1 MADYFFSSAGADM
14 ILNKASGTDDASR
27 QLRFQSAASQ
37 TRWLSGLIHAV
48 MVISSVL
55 YLILL
60 MLYLVTPESVW
71 PWVVGNIMAAMW
83 VCAAS
88 LQCARRITRWREQ
101 HFASRNGLVGPQI
114 PPGFSQRLASRAWMR
129 PLLRYVDAHVFF
141 QALPALAALLLIAL
155 LWQLTLPVNETGN
168 TGYFAGSF
176 FILCA
181 FAVLVL
187 ERHWTLKNPQEW
199 PEAAKLAPLMRML
212 IGVFLLTA
220 LALMFARGTA
230 VWPAHL
236 LVLTGLLPAL
246 VALELFLRA
255 LIAVFSPPREDKE
268 PEFIAGSLL
277 AAQLC
282 WPPRP
287 LQFVQNELHQHF
299 GIDLRQIW
307 AFRFMRRA
315 LLPLGAILLLTGWL
329 LTGISEVPL
338 TQRGIY
344 ESFGKPVAV
353 RQPGL
358 HAGLPWPF
366 GRTLMVDNGEVHELT
381 TGSEEPLTATPAA
394 EADTAEGPAPESA
407 NRLWDSGHSSDK
419 SQIIASAANDRQSF
433 QIMNM
438 DVRFV
443 YRIAM
448 NDDAAMAS
456 LYHTENM
463 PVLIR
468 SIANQVLVH
477 DFSSRTLDSLLG
489 SDQTRLAGDIGQ
501 KVQAQLDHLNSGVE
515 LLATVIES
523 IHPPAGAADAYHG
536 VQAAQILAQSAI
548 AGEKGQA
555 AQQLNAAQQF
565 AGLAQDAATAQ
576 SHENLDQAQ
585 VMALSFN
592 AENQAY
598 QTGGQSFLTERY
610 FSRLT
615 LAMQQHPKVLIV
627 DHRMGGGTPPVLDL
641 RNFTLPFTP
650 GADKAAHSVKAETT
664 R

>member
-1 MADYFFSSAGADM
+1 
-14 ILNKASGTDDASR
+14 
-27 QLRFQSAASQ
+27 
-37 TRWLSGLIHAV
+37 
-48 MVISSVL
+48 
-55 YLILL
+55 
-60 MLYLVTPESVW
+60 
-71 PWVVGNIMAAMW
+71 
-83 VCAAS
+83 
-88 LQCARRITRWREQ
+88 
-101 HFASRNGLVGPQI
+101 
-114 PPGFSQRLASRAWMR
+114 
-129 PLLRYVDAHVFF
+129 
-141 QALPALAALLLIAL
+141 
-155 LWQLTLPVNETGN
+155 
-168 TGYFAGSF
+168 
-176 FILCA
+176 
-181 FAVLVL
+181 
-187 ERHWTLKNPQEW
+187 
-199 PEAAKLAPLMRML
+199 
-212 IGVFLLTA
+212 
-220 LALMFARGTA
+220 
-230 VWPAHL
+230 
-236 LVLTGLLPAL
+236 

-277 AAQLC
+277 AAQFC

-307 AFRFMRRA
+307 AFQFMRRA
-315 LLPLGAILLLTGWL
+315 LLPLGAFLLLTGWL

-344 ESFGKPVAV
+344 ESFGKPVSV

-381 TGSEEPLTATPAA
+381 TGSEEPVTATPV
-394 EADTAEGPAPESA
+394 EVADTAEGPAPESA
-407 NRLWDSGHSSDK
+407 NRLWDSSHSSDK
-419 SQIIASAANDRQSF
+419 SQIIASAGNDRQSF
-433 QIMNM
+433 QIMDM

-443 YRIAM
+443 YRIGM

-477 DFSSRTLDSLLG
+477 DFSSRTLDNLLG
-489 SDQTRLAGDIGQ
+489 SQQTRLAADIGQ
-501 KVQAQLDHLNSGVE
+501 KVQHQLDNLHSGVE

-565 AGLAQDAATAQ
+565 SRLALDAATAQ

-585 VMALSFN
+585 VMALRFN

-598 QTGGQSFLTERY
+598 QAGGQSFLTERY
-610 FSRLT
+610 FSQLT
-615 LAMQQHPKVLIV
+615 QAMQQHPKVLIV
-627 DHRMGGGTPPVLDL
+627 DHRIGGETPPVLDL

-650 GADKAAHSVKAETT
+650 AADKAAHSVKAETT

>member
-1 MADYFFSSAGADM
+1 MSTD
-14 ILNKASGTDDASR
+14 KVSGTDNASK
-27 QLRFQSAASQ
+27 QLRFQSAATH
-37 TRWLSGLIHAV
+37 TRWLSGLINPI
-48 MVISSVL
+48 MVISSVM

-60 MLYLVTPESVW
+60 MLYLVSPASVW
-71 PWVVGNIMAAMW
+71 PWVTGNIMAAMW

-88 LQCARRITRWREQ
+88 LQCARRISRWRTQ
-101 HFASRNGLVGPQI
+101 QFAPAVETAMPEASS
-114 PPGFSQRLASRAWMR
+114 GFSQRLISRPWMR
-129 PLLRYVDAHVFF
+129 PVLRYVDAHVFF
-141 QALPALAALLLIAL
+141 QALPAFAAIVLISV
-155 LWQLTLPVNETGN
+155 LWQLPIPANDAGEA
-168 TGYFAGSF
+168 GYFAGSV

-187 ERHWTLKNPQEW
+187 ERHWTLKNPLEW
-199 PEAAKLAPLMRML
+199 PEAAKLAPMMRMM
-212 IGVFLLTA
+212 IGVFLLSA
-220 LALMFARGTA
+220 LALMFAREA
-230 VWPAHL
+230 SVWPAHL
-236 LVLTGLLPAL
+236 LMLTGLLPGL

-255 LIAVFSPPREDKE
+255 LMAMFSPPREDKE

-277 AAQLC
+277 AAQIC

-307 AFRFMRRA
+307 AFHFMRRA
-315 LLPLGAILLLTGWL
+315 LLPLAAILLLTGWL

-366 GRTLMVDNGEVHELT
+366 GRTRMVDNGEVHELT
-381 TGSEEPLTATPAA
+381 TGSEEPVTTAAVTV
-394 EADTAEGPAPESA
+394 ADTAEGPAPESA

-419 SQIIASAANDRQSF
+419 SQIIASATRDRQSF

-448 NDDAAMAS
+448 NDGAAMAS
-456 LYHTENM
+456 LYHTDNM

-489 SDQTRLAGDIGQ
+489 SDQTRLAADIGR
-501 KVQAQLDHLNSGVE
+501 KVQSQLDHLNSGVE

-523 IHPPAGAADAYHG
+523 IHPPAGAADAYHS

-565 AGLAQDAATAQ
+565 ARLAQDTASAQ

-585 VMALSFN
+585 VMALRFN

-598 QTGGQSFLTERY
+598 QTGGQSFLTDRY
-610 FSRLT
+610 FSQLI
-615 LAMQQHPKVLIV
+615 LAMQQHPEVLIV
-627 DHRMGGGTPPVLDL
+627 DHRIGGGTSPVLDL

-650 GADKAAHSVKAETT
+650 GADKAAHSVNAETT